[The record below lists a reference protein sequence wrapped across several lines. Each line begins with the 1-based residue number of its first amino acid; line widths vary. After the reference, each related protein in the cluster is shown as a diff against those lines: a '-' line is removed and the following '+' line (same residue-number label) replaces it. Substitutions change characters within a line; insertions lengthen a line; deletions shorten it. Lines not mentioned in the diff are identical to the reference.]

1 MSSLANHARLFCP
14 ALSRRDDLISLAYTI
29 VSLLKGP
36 LPWEYC
42 ESGTRKHR
50 EDRVREKKRTWTGAR
65 LCEGLPEEFV
75 NFVDYVCGLEYE
87 QQPDYD
93 HWKKMFHM
101 LLIRLGP
108 PPDGC
113 YNLTSSISSHMNTQ
127 QVQMAASREHDIS
140 ANQTEAESPVAKGQY
155 VLVQILP
162 HLTIEGTPSG
172 RGNDSVDRSRWHDP
186 SLTTGRW
193 VLPHRPALVLQVAKL
208 RGKYMVSLL
217 PLLHHPGELT
227 VEQARHFIC
236 LGRESGAVHERTI
249 IPSPAWMADSIYHT
263 QPDSFRVAI
272 EPDGVS

>member
-1 MSSLANHARLFCP
+1 
-14 ALSRRDDLISLAYTI
+14 

-42 ESGTRKHR
+42 KSGTRKHR

-65 LCEGLPEEFV
+65 LCEGLPEEFI
-75 NFVDYVCGLEYE
+75 NFVDYVCGLKYE

-93 HWKKMFHM
+93 HWKQTFHV
-101 LLIRLGP
+101 LLIRLGR

-113 YNLTSSISSHMNTQ
+113 FNLTSSRSNHTYTQ
-127 QVQMAASREHDIS
+127 QVQLAASREQDLS
-140 ANQTEAESPVAKGQY
+140 ANQTEADPPPVAKGQY

-162 HLTIEGTPSG
+162 RLTIEGTPSG

-186 SLTTGRW
+186 SLAAGRW

-208 RGKYMVSLL
+208 CGNHVVSLL
-217 PLLHHPGELT
+217 PLRYHPGQLT
-227 VEQARHFIC
+227 MEQARRFIC
-236 LGRESGAVHERTI
+236 LGRKSDAVHERYI
-249 IPSPAWMADSIYHT
+249 ISSPAWMVDSVYHT

-272 EPDGVS
+272 EPDQVSQRPNLMKT